1 MNRKTIWSSGLTLA
15 ATALLL
21 AVPARL
27 KAGPPLLCHSLNIGN
42 SRSLPW
48 GASAHWE
55 AEDANYE
62 LTHLVAATLALLNA
76 QTPVIV
82 RMETLRRATLYAQ
95 HDRFIAKELLGRLH
109 DRAFT
114 SEAGGR
120 PDALAWFDYGYL
132 VECYKQTGWMP
143 GSHGDGASQSQL
155 VARLDGYGAVE
166 KAISL
171 HGNDGQMEFA
181 AALIG
186 LEGPKA
192 GQHDHAER
200 AMADAA
206 RDPLLAEN
214 LATHFLGDR
223 TENMGTTLTKT
234 VTAKN

>member
-1 MNRKTIWSSGLTLA
+1 MNRRTIRSSGLTLTA
-15 ATALLL
+15 LALLL

-27 KAGPPLLCHSLNIGN
+27 KAGPPLLCHSLSIGN

-48 GASAHWE
+48 GINAHWE
-55 AEDANYE
+55 AADANYD
-62 LTHLVAATLALLNA
+62 LTHLVADTLALLNS

-109 DRAFT
+109 DRAFA

-143 GSHGDGASQSQL
+143 GTHGEGSSQSEL
-155 VARLDGYGAVE
+155 VARLDGYSAVE

-171 HGNDGQMEFA
+171 HANDGQMEFA
-181 AALIG
+181 AALIA
-186 LEGPKA
+186 LEGAKP
-192 GQHDHAER
+192 GQHAHAER
-200 AMADAA
+200 AMAGAA

-223 TENMGTTLTKT
+223 TESMGATLTKT
-234 VTAKN
+234 VTARN